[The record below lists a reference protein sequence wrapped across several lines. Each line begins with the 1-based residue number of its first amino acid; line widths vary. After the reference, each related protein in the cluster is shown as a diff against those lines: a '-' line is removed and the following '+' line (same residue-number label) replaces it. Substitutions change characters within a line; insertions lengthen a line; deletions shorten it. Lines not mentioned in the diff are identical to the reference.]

1 MTEASEQAVIPAW
14 VVPEHHQVVELH
26 YVTHQCFELVGEVE
40 AGGRLAAVEWVVGGG
55 QAPVTHRRDAATWEQ
70 VRAESWVALCVAAKA
85 AAPTEQDWARL
96 GVSPRPAVVEDVD
109 WAYGAWRT
117 LAWLL
122 GVRPDPPVELPKR
135 DEAGELVGGPLYVTR
150 PNPLSPIWQAA
161 EARRRRERLEDAR
174 RHWQHVRRLAD
185 R

>member
-1 MTEASEQAVIPAW
+1 MTSTVGQALVPAW
-14 VVPEHHQVVELH
+14 VVPAHLNVVELH
-26 YVTHQCFELVGEVE
+26 YLTYQLVAAAGDVE
-40 AGGRLAAVEWVVGGG
+40 AGGRLAAVEWVVGGDH
-55 QAPVTHRRDAATWEQ
+55 APVTRRRDSATWQ
-70 VRAESWVALCVAAKA
+70 HVRAESWIALCVAARA
-85 AAPTEQDWARL
+85 ATPTNRDWARL
-96 GVSPRPAVVEDVD
+96 GVTPRAAAVDDPD

-122 GVRPDPPVELPKR
+122 GVRPDPPVELPER

-150 PNPLSPIWQAA
+150 PNPSSPIWQAA
-161 EARRRRERLEDAR
+161 ETRRRRERLEDAR